1 MIGGAG
7 VKMLYYY
14 IHCILTV
21 SRVTNF
27 KHFSFK
33 KIVLLTMLLIPLG
46 WSTISL
52 AHAMEQ
58 DQEVHQQH
66 QCEFYDV
73 ISQGLATTLHLP
85 ALPNNAICVQP
96 FSAHL
101 SALLFSAL
109 PRSRSPPV
117 ALSVTF

>member
-1 MIGGAG
+1 
-7 VKMLYYY
+7 MLYYNY
-14 IHCILTV
+14 HCILNV
-21 SRVTNF
+21 KRVTNF
-27 KHFSFK
+27 RHSNFK
-33 KIVLLTMLLIPLG
+33 KIVLLAMLLIPLG

-58 DQEVHQQH
+58 DQEVHHQH

-73 ISQGLATTLHLP
+73 ISQALATSLNLP
-85 ALPNNAICVQP
+85 VLPNNAICVQS

-109 PRSRSPPV
+109 PRSRSPPI
-117 ALSVTF
+117 AFSVLF

>member
-1 MIGGAG
+1 M
-7 VKMLYYY
+7 
-14 IHCILTV
+14 
-21 SRVTNF
+21 
-27 KHFSFK
+27 
-33 KIVLLTMLLIPLG
+33 VLLAMLLIPLG

-58 DQEVHQQH
+58 DQEVHHQH

-73 ISQGLATTLHLP
+73 ISQALATSLHLP
-85 ALPNNAICVQP
+85 VLPNNAICVKIFTP
-96 FSAHL
+96 NASAFV
-101 SALLFSAL
+101 FSAL